1 MKIIGSNEPIELL
14 SQGESPEK
22 KAIVPK
28 RQRPIT
34 WIGFLPTWS
43 DSLPMG
49 NNIALIA
56 RDSAKMTH

>member
-1 MKIIGSNEPIELL
+1 MQIIGSIEPIELL
-14 SQGESPEK
+14 SHGEIPEK

-28 RQRPIT
+28 RQRPIK

-43 DSLPMG
+43 DNLPMG